1 MATWYYRASGKEIGP
16 LKSSEIVAHVRQGK
30 VTPDTLV
37 RKNDSQW
44 VSAREVGGL
53 LEAADAAKRSEHVC
67 PFCGEPI
74 PRPPARCPSCL
85 RDVVVS
91 LKGGPAASVPAPRK
105 AELTPEEAQERRQQ
119 QIAELQRRVD
129 RRDIWVYSTCLL
141 LWLVLLTVSPFLL
154 RWCDDGTIALSRHVM
169 TGILGSI
176 GILFAVVAY
185 WLTRPG

>member
-1 MATWYYRASGKEIGP
+1 MATWYYRTSGKEIGP
-16 LKSSEIVAHVRQGK
+16 LRSSEIVAHVRQGK

-44 VSAREVGGL
+44 VSAREVSGL
-53 LEAADAAKRSEHVC
+53 LEAADTAKQTEHVC

-74 PRPPARCPSCL
+74 SRPPTRCLSCM

-91 LKGGPAASVPAPRK
+91 LKGGPATAVATPKK

-141 LWLVLLTVSPFLL
+141 LCLALLIAAPFLL
-154 RWCDDGTIALSRHVM
+154 RWCDDGTIALSRHAM
-169 TGILGSI
+169 TGILG
-176 GILFAVVAY
+176 GIAVLFAVVAY